1 MSRVTAIGLMSG
13 TSYDGV
19 DVALIETDGEE
30 IGRLGPTGYRPYSD
44 QERDLVRRAIAAAT
58 HLGHRAERSKILTQ
72 VEELVTDM
80 HAEAVE
86 AFLAANA
93 MAPSA
98 VGVVG
103 FHGQTVLHRP
113 DRGLTVQ
120 LGNGQALAAR
130 LGIPVVYDF
139 RAADVA
145 AGGQGAPVVPVFHRA
160 LVRLLKRPHPIAV
173 LNLGGVANITFID
186 GDADLI
192 AFDTGPG
199 NALIDD
205 FVRLRTGQP
214 QDDDGRAAAAGQVD
228 EEAVA
233 RVLKHPFFARRP
245 PKSLDRNA
253 FRHSVMEEARLAD
266 KSMQDGVATLT
277 AITAAAVAHATK
289 VLPRA
294 PAGWLVA
301 GGGTRNPT
309 LMRMLAQRLAP
320 VGIETVGAVGWSAD
334 ALEAQAFAFLAVRAL
349 KGLPLTFPTTT
360 GVPRPLTGGVLVRK
374 PDVAAGPPRA

>member
-58 HLGHRAERSKILTQ
+58 HLGDRAERPKILTQ

-253 FRHSVMEEARLAD
+253 FRHWVMEEARLAD

>member
-30 IGRLGPTGYRPYSD
+30 IGNLGPTGYRPYSE
-44 QERDLVRRAIAAAT
+44 QERDVLRRAIAAAAS
-58 HLGHRAERSKILTQ
+58 LENRADRPKILARA
-72 VEELVTDM
+72 EELVTDM

-86 AFLAANA
+86 AFLAANGMSPGDVA
-93 MAPSA
+93 
-98 VGVVG
+98 VVG

-113 DRGLTVQ
+113 DRKLTIQ
-120 LGNGQALAAR
+120 IGNGQTLAGR

-160 LVRLLKRPHPIAV
+160 MVGLIKRAHPVGV
-173 LNLGGVANITFID
+173 LNLGGVANLTFID
-186 GDADLI
+186 DKAELI

-214 QDDDGRAAAAGQVD
+214 RDDEGRAAAAGQVD
-228 EEAVA
+228 EAAVA
-233 RVLKHPFFARRP
+233 RILAHPFFQRPP

-253 FRHSVMEEARLAD
+253 FRHWVAEEGRLTV
-266 KSMQDGVATLT
+266 KSTEDGVATLT
-277 AITAAAVAHATK
+277 AVTAAAVADAIK
-289 VLPRA
+289 LLPRP
-294 PAGWLVA
+294 PASWIAA

-309 LMRMLAQRLAP
+309 LMRMLAERLSPARLDTA
-320 VGIETVGAVGWSAD
+320 GTVGWSAD
-334 ALEAQAFAFLAVRAL
+334 ALEAQAFAYLAVRTL

-360 GVPRPLTGGVLVRK
+360 GVPQPLPGGVLIR
-374 PDVAAGPPRA
+374 